1 MYDYT
6 KEKEA
11 LREFLAGTRTAAE
24 IKGVFSPYGIY
35 QQKNG
40 LFMMRLRING
50 GRVSRENLQKVIEI
64 AKCSKA
70 RFLHL
75 TTREAIQLHDVEPT
89 RIEAVIDL
97 CLQLGLPFRGGGG
110 DTFRNILT
118 SPLGGL
124 RKESVFDVYPY
135 AEELKKYIFSV
146 ESAFHLPR
154 KIKIA
159 MFDAPQDERFVRVQ
173 DLGFLAIKKDGMK
186 GFRVWGGGGI
196 GRNSAEGVLL
206 LDFIPVAKA
215 AAAAKA
221 MIDLF
226 SEHGNRTNRAMARI
240 RYIVKALGAEEFKK
254 LYLSYF
260 EKAEAPDLK
269 PEFGKSRERLLSK
282 SFSAHLNPGL
292 DAWKRLNTS
301 PSTKPEESLV
311 HVRIPHGNLRVKD
324 LEAFHW
330 IMEKYALAELRLTPA
345 RDFYF
350 VDFPT
355 DALPALYDDL
365 LKLLPK
371 LDTTLKSFAGQ
382 IVTCIGCTVCKIGI
396 RNSPELGDSI
406 GAALDAYFDGKEEEK
421 IRLADQIIDKIRISG
436 CPSCCTTHPMA
447 DIGLNGLIKNG
458 APCWQFYQKENPDQ
472 ILGTPEAE
480 PTGDGEAVGK
490 IMARLGL
497 C

>member
-11 LREFLAGTRTAAE
+11 LGEFLAGTKTAAE
-24 IKGVFSPYGIY
+24 IKGFFSPYGIY

-50 GRVSRENLQKVIEI
+50 GRVSLATLRNIIEI

-70 RFLHL
+70 EYLHF
-75 TTREAIQLHDVEPT
+75 TTREAIQLHNVDPK
-89 RIEAVIDL
+89 RIAPVMDL
-97 CLQLGLPFRGGGG
+97 CVQLGRPFRGGGG

-118 SPLGGL
+118 SPLGGV

-135 AEELKKYIFSV
+135 AEELKKYIFTV
-146 ESAFHLPR
+146 EPAFHLPR

-159 MFDAPQDERFVRVQ
+159 MFDAPQDERYVRVQ
-173 DLGFLAIKKDGMK
+173 DLGCLAIKKDGMK

-196 GRNSAEGVLL
+196 GRNSAEGILL

-215 AAAAKA
+215 AVASKA

-226 SEHGNRTNRAMARI
+226 SEHGNRTNRAQARI
-240 RYIVKALGAEEFKK
+240 RYIAKALGAEEFRK
-254 LYLSYF
+254 LYLSYY
-260 EKAEAPDLK
+260 EKADAPDLK
-269 PEFGKSRERLLSK
+269 PEFGKSRERLLPK

-292 DAWKRLNTS
+292 DEWKQLNTR
-301 PSTKPEESLV
+301 PSIKEGESLV
-311 HVRIPHGNLRVKD
+311 HVRIPKGNLKEKD
-324 LEAFHW
+324 LESIAW
-330 IMEKYALAELRLTPA
+330 IMEKYSLAEFRLTPA

-371 LDTTLKSFAGQ
+371 LDTTLKSFVGQ
-382 IVTCIGCTVCKIGI
+382 IVTCVGCTVCKIGLLD
-396 RNSPELGDSI
+396 SPELGERV
-406 GAALDAYFDGKEEEK
+406 GKALDEYFENRKEEK
-421 IRLADQIIDKIRISG
+421 LRLANSILDKIRISG
-436 CPSCCTTHPMA
+436 CPSCCTAHPMA
-447 DIGLNGLIKNG
+447 EIGLNGIIKGG
-458 APCWQFYQKENPDQ
+458 AKCWQFYQRETPDQ
-472 ILGTPEAE
+472 ILGTPEPE
-480 PTGDGEAVGK
+480 PTRDEDAVAK
-490 IMARLGL
+490 IMQKLGL
-497 C
+497 S